1 MTLLT
6 SVSSTIRSNDPA
18 CTNDSLLHNELTV
31 SSLAAMPVARLVEL
45 GKQAIVQAGSFEELR
60 EIRSKAEALRTYQ
73 RAQGAALDAI
83 NAATQLRLRADRRMG
98 DALAEMQKNEGGRPR
113 ESGDTTSPVSDAP
126 TYAELGVDK
135 KMASRCQ
142 ALAGIGS
149 EVFEAI
155 LEGHERQGVPVTNA
169 SVMRIA
175 ERAQRLGHSA
185 EDIRNAPVP
194 NPETRERAQA
204 RYWSAVDRA
213 TERELSVEKFT
224 GEYEWNSP
232 REILEA
238 AREVLGDFD
247 LDPASNPIA
256 QEVVRAR
263 RYFTK
268 DQDGLA
274 QPWAGNVWLNP
285 PYAKGLIHPF
295 ISKLIKHVEEGDV
308 TGAIV
313 LVDNRTDTRWFH
325 SAARVASRI
334 CFTLGRLRFLRP
346 GEEPG
351 GTTINGSA
359 LLYFGSNPTRFAG
372 VFDSIGLV
380 VRRD

>member
-1 MTLLT
+1 M
-6 SVSSTIRSNDPA
+6 RSCA
-18 CTNDSLLHNELTV
+18 KS
-31 SSLAAMPVARLVEL
+31 AARRKRCAAISAR
-45 GKQAIVQAGSFEELR
+45 
-60 EIRSKAEALRTYQ
+60 
-73 RAQGAALDAI
+73 QGAALDAI

-98 DALAEMQKNEGGRPR
+98 EAWPKWRRTRAGTRNQGKPVVTTCHRP
-113 ESGDTTSPVSDAP
+113 GDAP

-135 KMASRCQ
+135 KMASRWQ
-142 ALAGIGS
+142 ALADIGP

-155 LEGHERQGVPVTNA
+155 LGGHERQRLPVNTA
-169 SVMRIA
+169 SVMRTA
-175 ERAQRLGHSA
+175 ERAQRSVSRPKTFEMLRCQTRDS
-185 EDIRNAPVP
+185 
-194 NPETRERAQA
+194 RERAQA

-213 TERELSVEKFT
+213 ADASSR
-224 GEYEWNSP
+224 WRNSP
-232 REILEA
+232 GSTSGTARVEILEA
-238 AREVLGDFD
+238 ARKVLGDFD

-263 RYFTK
+263 QYFTK

-285 PYAKGLIHPF
+285 PYAKGLIKCF
-295 ISKLIKHVEEGDV
+295 ISKLIRHVEEGDV

-334 CFTLGRLRFLRP
+334 CFTLGQLRFLRP

-372 VFDSIGLV
+372 VFNSIGLV